1 MEATMDNDN
10 IHSAYRGDIFYAD
23 LEPVR
28 GSEQGGVRPVLI
40 IQNDIGNRH
49 SPTVI
54 VAAIT
59 SRLKHHLNGRQC
71 GLNNESTIMLEQLR
85 TLDKRRLLGY
95 AGTVGKGKMREV
107 NTALEIS
114 IGIKDLL
121 LDNKRKRG
129 SDYGKSEHREEK
141 HQADPDD
148 H

>member
-54 VAAIT
+54 VAT
-59 SRLKHHLNGRQC
+59 
-71 GLNNESTIMLEQLR
+71 
-85 TLDKRRLLGY
+85 
-95 AGTVGKGKMREV
+95 
-107 NTALEIS
+107 
-114 IGIKDLL
+114 
-121 LDNKRKRG
+121 
-129 SDYGKSEHREEK
+129 
-141 HQADPDD
+141 
-148 H
+148 